1 MNPELIVFDLAGT
14 TVKDNHD
21 VHRALQN
28 ALAKYGA
35 LISLEDANTV
45 WDSQACRYSNPIKY
59 F

>member
-1 MNPELIVFDLAGT
+1 MSLELIVFDLAGT

-35 LISLEDANTV
+35 LDFI
-45 WDSQACRYSNPIKY
+45 
-59 F
+59 